1 MRRLTLLLLI
11 ISITSSGATGQIRKF
26 VRVRLADHDK
36 ETLLEFLKLNPD
48 IARYGEEGGFVDV
61 LVKEEQL
68 DKIKRL
74 GLSTYVL
81 IQDADAY
88 ASILRQQ
95 GYLDPFHTYDEMLEE
110 MRAVEAAHPDIAKL
124 YDIGDSWEKTQGI
137 ADRDIWAMK
146 ISDNVAVEEK
156 EEAEVLYMGCH
167 HAREIITPEVIIYFI
182 HYLVENYGADPQVTF
197 LVDNRQIWLVPMVN
211 PDGHEYAFEVDLWWR
226 KNRRNN
232 GDGTYGVDLNRNYGY
247 KWGYD
252 DIGSSPFTSS
262 EVYRGPAPFSEPETQ
277 AIRDLVQRH
286 NFVISL
292 SYHSYGRKL
301 LFPWGYIPQNTPDHE
316 VFLAITNSMAAYN
329 GYQPGNAASGLI
341 YVTNG
346 DADDWLYGEQT
357 TKYKVFG
364 ITPEVGDDSDGFFPD
379 TTRIL
384 PLVQENLLPN
394 LYVAYAAEQYA
405 PRPEIVHTPLEDT
418 EDALGP
424 YEVRAIITS
433 PVSPLDPN
441 GLYVHYNSTAIA
453 PFDSVALRPTGNP
466 DEYQAFIPGQGNDV
480 IIYYYLSARD
490 SIPRIG
496 YAPKGAPHD
505 LYSFHVGER
514 IPPAFANTT
523 QLRNTD
529 DVSGPYK
536 VSSIITDASGIAQA
550 FLFFSINN
558 KVNFTQVP
566 MRKVGEDLYQGEIP
580 GQPYGTR
587 VDYYLQATDSAAN
600 QATDPPRAPRETYHF
615 LVTNKAA
622 QISVYPDSLSLIAK
636 GGEIAIDTLL
646 ISNLGL
652 LDLIF
657 RIRHLF
663 IEKVSGNR
671 YDWLTENPKE
681 GIVPGESSLP
691 IEIRADAKDLLTGI
705 YRTNL
710 IISSNDP
717 QQPEKVVPVKLRV
730 EQTTIAGPQ
739 KGSYSQMPKR
749 FWLSQNYP
757 NPFNHETIIKYQ
769 LPQSSEVTIKI
780 LNPLGQEVRTLFKRR
795 QTAGSYTIVWDG
807 RDEEGRNVESGL
819 YLYQLRAGD
828 LVETRKLIL
837 LR

>member
-1 MRRLTLLLLI
+1 MRRSILILLVI
-11 ISITSSGATGQIRKF
+11 FITASEATGQIRKF
-26 VRVRLADHDK
+26 VRVKLVDRDK
-36 ETLLEFLKLNPD
+36 ETLLEFWKLNPD
-48 IARYGEEGGFVDV
+48 IARYSEKGGFVDV
-61 LVKEEQL
+61 LVNEDEL
-68 DKIKRL
+68 DRIKKL
-74 GLSTYVL
+74 GLSTDIL

-88 ASILRQQ
+88 ANTLRQQ
-95 GYLDPFHTYDEMLEE
+95 DYLDPFHTYNEMLEE
-110 MRAVEAAHPDIAKL
+110 MRAVEAAHPEIAKL

-146 ISDNVAVEEK
+146 ISDNVTVEEK

-167 HAREIITPEVIIYFI
+167 HAREIITPEIIIYFM
-182 HYLVENYGADPQVTF
+182 HYLVDNYGADPQVTF

-252 DIGSSPFTSS
+252 DIGSSPFTWS

-277 AIRDLVQRH
+277 AIRDLVQAH

-292 SYHSYGRKL
+292 SYHSYGRML
-301 LFPWGYIPQNTPDHE
+301 LFPWGYIPQNTPDHD
-316 VFLAITNSMAAYN
+316 VFLAITDSMSAYN

-394 LYVAYAAEQYA
+394 LYVAYVAERYA
-405 PRPEIVHTPLEDT
+405 PRPEIVHTPLRDT
-418 EDALGP
+418 EDAFGP
-424 YEVRAIITS
+424 YEITAVITS
-433 PVSPLDPN
+433 PISPLDVT
-441 GLYVHYNSTAIA
+441 GLYVHYNRTGKA

-505 LYSFHVGER
+505 LYSFHAGRR
-514 IPPAFANTT
+514 IPPLFANTT

-529 DVSGPYK
+529 DTSGPYR
-536 VSSIITDASGIAQA
+536 VRSTITDDSGIAQA
-550 FLFFSINN
+550 FLFFSVND
-558 KVNFTQVP
+558 KVTFTQVP
-566 MRKVGEDLYQGEIP
+566 MSKVDEDLYQGEIP

-600 QATDPPRAPRETYHF
+600 RATDPPRAPGETYHF
-615 LVTNKAA
+615 LVTNKVA
-622 QISVYPDSLSLIAK
+622 QISVYPDSLSLTAK
-636 GGEIAIDTLL
+636 PGEIAIDTLL

-657 RIRHLF
+657 HIQHFFVERAP
-663 IEKVSGNR
+663 GDR
-671 YDWLTENPKE
+671 YDWLTEKPRE
-681 GIVPGESSLP
+681 GLVPGESSLP
-691 IEIRADAKDLLTGI
+691 IEIRADAKNLLTGI
-705 YRTNL
+705 YRADL

-717 QQPEKVVPVKLRV
+717 QQPEKVVPVKLKV
-730 EQTTIAGPQ
+730 EQTTIAGGQ
-739 KGSYSQMPKR
+739 RGSYPHTPKR

-769 LPQSSEVTIKI
+769 LPRFSEVIIKI
-780 LNPLGQEVRTLFKRR
+780 FNPLGQEVRILFRGR
-795 QTAGSYTIVWDG
+795 QPPGSYTTVWDG
-807 RDEEGRNVESGL
+807 RDEEGRDVESGL
-819 YLYQLRAGD
+819 YLYQLRAGGF
-828 LVETRKLIL
+828 VETRKLIL